1 MNDEY
6 RYCECSNGHRDVL
19 HHPRLGVDIC
29 TQCGGVIR
37 PRDEDDGKKSYDEP
51 HISKDEF
58 SHEDSSSVRTR
69 QHTPCISKEEQRNEY
84 SKKAWDSYMGF
95 KEEEALHYIDLA
107 LDLDKSN
114 SNNWNKKAII
124 LEAMKR
130 YKESEY
136 CYDMS
141 LDLSFDNLVCDNKVR
156 MLYDWTSKL
165 IEEAKNLPNGLKKLE
180 EAKEINM
187 RAITSRP
194 GENSE
199 EDLDKYLG
207 QRDTINSYIDQEKE
221 YQRNLETLKTYSRDE
236 LFGIIHKLYTNNV
249 YPAPG
254 TALKLVKLRE
264 NNESYKKI
272 AVYAGDEK
280 IGYVATYTKSELY
293 SSASEL
299 QDKIQNTAEGIY
311 LPPLQRYGEVPRLF
325 GRIIKYEEDL
335 DNDQEKECQRNLET
349 LKTYPKEELFTIAG
363 RNLYKNN
370 IHLTPNMPLKLVK
383 EQDNEYDKN
392 AIAVYA
398 EDEKIGYVAN
408 GDNTTCEFTTD
419 ANGLEYL
426 PEITDARYIMNYR
439 DSYHVARIIKDRY
452 INLRLANRYKRK
464 EEYSKALDCYN
475 EVLELNPDDEY
486 CLNRKP
492 ELLCLL
498 KRWDEALK
506 FYDIMGNWSGKASV
520 FIEMGNYEDA
530 FNCYDAIDDWYG
542 KAIVLIHMGRYEE
555 VLECCD
561 KLAESPFYV
570 RNLRDIG
577 MLLIRF
583 ERYEEAVECLDRAL
597 SKSPNEPSV
606 LSLMDYALSCLEEE
620 IGG

>member
-19 HHPRLGVDIC
+19 YHPRLGVDIC
-29 TQCGGVIR
+29 TQCGGIVR
-37 PRDEDDGKKSYDEP
+37 PNDEDNGKKIYDEP
-51 HISKDEF
+51 
-58 SHEDSSSVRTR
+58 R
-69 QHTPCISKEEQRNEY
+69 ISKEECQPNEY
-84 SKKAWDSYMGF
+84 SKKAWAYYMDF

-107 LDLDKSN
+107 LDLDKSH
-114 SNNWNKKAII
+114 SDNWNRKAII
-124 LEAMKR
+124 LEGMKR
-130 YKESEY
+130 YKESER
-136 CYDMS
+136 CYDIS
-141 LDLSFDNLVCDNKVR
+141 LNLSFSNVVCDNKVR
-156 MLYDWTSKL
+156 MLYDWASQL
-165 IEEAKNLPNGLKKLE
+165 IEEAKKLQNGLKKLE
-180 EAKEINM
+180 EAKKINM
-187 RAITSRP
+187 RAITSRS

-221 YQRNLETLKTYSRDE
+221 YQRNLETLKTY
-236 LFGIIHKLYTNNV
+236 
-249 YPAPG
+249 
-254 TALKLVKLRE
+254 
-264 NNESYKKI
+264 
-272 AVYAGDEK
+272 
-280 IGYVATYTKSELY
+280 
-293 SSASEL
+293 
-299 QDKIQNTAEGIY
+299 
-311 LPPLQRYGEVPRLF
+311 
-325 GRIIKYEEDL
+325 
-335 DNDQEKECQRNLET
+335 
-349 LKTYPKEELFTIAG
+349 PKEELFTIAG
-363 RNLYKNN
+363 RHFYNN
-370 IHLTPNMPLKLVK
+370 KILLTPNMHLKLVK
-383 EQDNEYDKN
+383 EPDNEYDKN

-408 GDNTTCEFTTD
+408 GDKTCELTTD

-426 PEITDARYIMNYR
+426 PEITYARYIMNYC
-439 DSYHVARIIKDRY
+439 DSYHVAKIIKDRY
-452 INLRLANRYKRK
+452 INLMLANRYKRK
-464 EEYSKALDCYN
+464 GEYSKALDCYN
-475 EVLELNPDDEY
+475 EVLELDPDDEY

-506 FYDIMGNWSGKASV
+506 FYDMMGNWSGKASV

-561 KLAESPFYV
+561 KLVGFPFYV

-577 MLLIRF
+577 MLLIHF
-583 ERYEEAVECLDRAL
+583 ERYWEAVECLGRAL

-620 IGG
+620 I